1 MSSVISDPVSF
12 DSLGLPQFLLD
23 AITALGYTQASPI
36 QVATIPALL
45 AGKDVVG
52 IAQTGTGKTAAF
64 ALPILADVDIANKVP
79 QALVLCPTRELSM
92 QVAEAFRS
100 YASQLRGLRVLTVC
114 GGEDMRQQLRS
125 LKDGVH
131 VVVATPG
138 RLLDHIQRGTAVFDQ
153 VKTVVLDE
161 ADEMLRMGFIDD
173 VDTILAKTPKGR
185 RVALFSAT
193 MPPRIRQIA
202 ERHLNDP
209 EEVSI
214 TSATTT
220 GPDIE
225 QLYWL
230 AKGTNKLDAIS
241 RILEAEDFDGVIVF
255 ARTREGTN
263 NLAESLRERGFSV
276 AALNG
281 DMDQKVRVKTV
292 EDLKRGVIDILVA
305 TDVAAR
311 GLDVER
317 ITHVINYDIPFDQ
330 EAYVHRIGR
339 TGRAGRSGKAIL
351 FVAPRE
357 TRMLRNIERV
367 TRQTLTAMQLPTHQE
382 LRARRAE
389 IFKQSIREAI
399 AVDKPEFFSQIVSE
413 LGESEGCSSHDIAAA
428 LAYLLKQNH
437 PLSQNPQPAGASTS
451 SKGWETGSATTE
463 TKPREP
469 RETPRQNQRP
479 LRTEKG
485 REPRKEVPGREPRK
499 EVPGR
504 EPRKEVPGREPGRK
518 ARPLRDHP
526 EVPMERFRLEVGH
539 KHGIAARE
547 IVGAIA
553 NEAGIEGQF
562 IGSIDIFDEFSTVD
576 LPEGMPKEILKHL
589 KKTRIRGATLGM
601 ERFS

>member
-1 MSSVISDPVSF
+1 MSSVISDPASF
-12 DSLGLPQFLLD
+12 NSLGLPQFLLD
-23 AITALGYTQASPI
+23 AIATLGYTQASPI

-45 AGKDVVG
+45 AGRDVVG

-64 ALPILADVDIANKVP
+64 ALPILADINIAERVP

-92 QVAEAFRS
+92 QVAEAFRR
-100 YASQLRGLRVLTVC
+100 YASELRGLKVLTVC

-202 ERHLNDP
+202 ERHLSEP

-214 TSATTT
+214 SSATTT
-220 GPDIE
+220 GANIE
-225 QLYWL
+225 QFYWL

-263 NLAESLRERGFSV
+263 NLADALRERGFKV

-367 TRQTLTAMQLPTHQE
+367 TRQPLTAMDLPTHQE
-382 LRARRAE
+382 LRERRAE
-389 IFKQSIREAI
+389 IFKQSIRDAI
-399 AVDKPEFFSQIVSE
+399 AEEKPAFFNQVVSE
-413 LGESEGCSSHDIAAA
+413 LRDSEGCSAEDIAVA

-437 PLSQNPQPAGASTS
+437 PLSQNRQPEAASGQ
-451 SKGWETGSATTE
+451 SKGWETGSASNDK
-463 TKPREP
+463 KPRES
-469 RETPRQNQRP
+469 REAPRQNQREA
-479 LRTEKG
+479 RKDKG
-485 REPRKEVPGREPRK
+485 REPRLESAPRNAREP
-499 EVPGR
+499 E
-504 EPRKEVPGREPGRK
+504 RK

-526 EVPMERFRLEVGH
+526 EVPMERFRVEVGH

-562 IGSIDIFDEFSTVD
+562 IGSIDIFDDFSTVD
-576 LPEGMPKEILKHL
+576 LPEGMPKAVLKHL
-589 KKTRIRGATLGM
+589 KKTRIRGSALGM
-601 ERFS
+601 ERFV

>member
-1 MSSVISDPVSF
+1 MSSVISDPASF
-12 DSLGLPQFLLD
+12 NSLGLPQFLLD
-23 AITALGYTQASPI
+23 ALVTLGYTQASPI

-64 ALPILADVDIANKVP
+64 ALPILADINIAERVP

-92 QVAEAFRS
+92 QVAEAFRR
-100 YASQLRGLRVLTVC
+100 YASELRGLKVLTVC

-202 ERHLNDP
+202 ERHLSEP

-214 TSATTT
+214 SSATTT
-220 GPDIE
+220 GANIE
-225 QLYWL
+225 QFYWL

-263 NLAESLRERGFSV
+263 NLADALRERGFKV

-367 TRQTLTAMQLPTHQE
+367 TRQPLTAMELPTHQE
-382 LRARRAE
+382 LRERRAE
-389 IFKQSIREAI
+389 IFKQSIRDAI
-399 AVDKPEFFSQIVSE
+399 AEEKPAFFNQVVSE
-413 LGESEGCSSHDIAAA
+413 LRDSEGCSAEDIAVA

-437 PLSQNPQPAGASTS
+437 PLGQNRQPEAANSQ
-451 SKGWETGSATTE
+451 SKGWETGSASNDK
-463 TKPREP
+463 KPRES
-469 RETPRQNQRP
+469 REAPRQNQREA
-479 LRTEKG
+479 RKEKG
-485 REPRKEVPGREPRK
+485 REPRRESAPRNVREP
-499 EVPGR
+499 E
-504 EPRKEVPGREPGRK
+504 RK

-526 EVPMERFRLEVGH
+526 EVPMERFRVEVGH

-562 IGSIDIFDEFSTVD
+562 IGSIDIFDDFSTVD
-576 LPEGMPKEILKHL
+576 LPEGMPKAVLKHL
-589 KKTRIRGATLGM
+589 KKTRIRGSALGM
-601 ERFS
+601 ERFV

>member
-1 MSSVISDPVSF
+1 MSSVISDPASF
-12 DSLGLPQFLLD
+12 NSLGLPQFLLD
-23 AITALGYTQASPI
+23 ALITLGYTQASPI

-64 ALPILADVDIANKVP
+64 ALPILADINIAERVT

-92 QVAEAFRS
+92 QVAEAFRR
-100 YASQLRGLRVLTVC
+100 YASELRGLKVLTVC

-202 ERHLNDP
+202 ERHLSDP

-214 TSATTT
+214 SSATAT
-220 GPDIE
+220 GANIE
-225 QLYWL
+225 QFYWL

-263 NLAESLRERGFSV
+263 NLADSLRERGFKV

-281 DMDQKVRVKTV
+281 DMDQKIRVKTI

-330 EAYVHRIGR
+330 EAYIHRIGR

-367 TRQTLTAMQLPTHQE
+367 TRQPLTAMDLPTHQE
-382 LRARRAE
+382 LRERRAE

-399 AVDKPEFFSQIVSE
+399 AEEKPAFFSQIVSE
-413 LGESEGCSSHDIAAA
+413 LCESEGCSGKDIAAA

-437 PLSQNPQPAGASTS
+437 PLSQKGQPEAVVS
-451 SKGWETGSATTE
+451 SNKGWETGSATGDS
-463 TKPREP
+463 KPRES
-469 RETPRQNQRP
+469 REAPRQNQREA
-479 LRTEKG
+479 RKDKG
-485 REPRKEVPGREPRK
+485 REPRRESAPRNAREP
-499 EVPGR
+499 E
-504 EPRKEVPGREPGRK
+504 RK

-526 EVPMERFRLEVGH
+526 EVPMERFRVEVGH

-562 IGSIDIFDEFSTVD
+562 IGTIDIFDEFSTVD
-576 LPEGMPKEILKHL
+576 LPEGMPKAVLKHL
-589 KKTRIRGATLGM
+589 KKTRIRGSALGM
-601 ERFS
+601 ERFV